1 MGSVICLMCQRR
13 LTDKESVTRGVGP
26 ECEQKR
32 AKYLAQLD
40 TSETEILALETSP
53 SVAAHRWVRLFN
65 AAMCKGRIGDAARFL
80 NRARSEQA
88 VEKSVE
94 ASAPVMTPECS
105 AVIAL
110 LGKGSASYSY
120 LYARLGKRDLTGDF
134 YKLLA
139 SMVVDGKITKLPDGQ
154 YALPGTQ
161 SMPVSAVDNLRT
173 QYGQA
178 VVDEYL
184 WARANSSVPD
194 SEIFA
199 TVIERAKAGIVEY
212 GDTEARTRNCEG

>member
-32 AKYLAQLD
+32 ATYLAQLD
-40 TSETEILALETSP
+40 TSETEILALETSL

-88 VEKSVE
+88 VESVE

-120 LYARLGKRDLTGDF
+120 LYARLGKRDLTGEF

-161 SMPVSAVDNLRT
+161 SMSVSAVDNLRT

-178 VVDEYL
+178 AVDEYL

-199 TVIERAKAGIVEY
+199 TVIKRAKTSIE
-212 GDTEARTRNCEG
+212 C